1 MKVINDNVAYVQ
13 KIDIGNIST
22 YDMPMPS
29 SIFLMAIGE
38 NYNLNDKLG
47 SEFVKFTDP
56 KDVDFFK
63 NVEWILDYNEV
74 INIDE
79 EDIVLLIQELI
90 LKREKMVNGYD
101 FNSIE
106 SIKNLNLSRE
116 CNKIDLLI
124 ESLNYVLKV
133 KKKTVNFEMP
143 DNVVTSN
150 KKDGF
155 KVLRKRI
162 IGNSN

>member
-56 KDVDFFK
+56 NDVDFFK

-106 SIKNLNLSRE
+106 SIKNLNLAKE

-143 DNVVTSN
+143 DNVETSN
-150 KKDGF
+150 KKDGL

-162 IGNSN
+162 IGNNN